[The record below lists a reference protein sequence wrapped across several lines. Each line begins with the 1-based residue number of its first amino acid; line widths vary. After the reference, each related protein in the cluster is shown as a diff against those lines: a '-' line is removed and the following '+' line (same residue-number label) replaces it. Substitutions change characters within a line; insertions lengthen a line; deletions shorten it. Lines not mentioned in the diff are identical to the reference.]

1 MNFRK
6 KNYDFRLFFA
16 ISIVVSTLTLFIN
29 KDLGI
34 NLLTEIASVALTVF
48 VINKIIERRER
59 QKRISIDQRILRDIQ
74 AILASYFSI
83 WKHLV
88 WQYAPEEK
96 IESENDLLRIYP
108 ELVRKSLVN
117 ERFKFVSLHHPES
130 WELFFNNRSIKECFQ
145 NYHTTLIN
153 QIQSFIEDFKIY
165 IEPELLDILLNI
177 LDDQY
182 FKDVFAMNQE
192 EAERL
197 VIEYD
202 QDPNK
207 LESYI
212 QPDNTNHLHLF
223 IKLTAYGNELKTLI
237 NKFIDVNVEL
247 YKIKKYFLHPLAQ
260 FPL

>member
-1 MNFRK
+1 M
-6 KNYDFRLFFA
+6 
-16 ISIVVSTLTLFIN
+16 
-29 KDLGI
+29 
-34 NLLTEIASVALTVF
+34 
-48 VINKIIERRER
+48 
-59 QKRISIDQRILRDIQ
+59 
-74 AILASYFSI
+74 
-83 WKHLV
+83 

-96 IESENDLLRIYP
+96 IESKNDLLRIYP
-108 ELVRKSLVN
+108 ELVRRSLVN

-130 WELFFNNRSIKECFQ
+130 WELFFNNRTIKECFQ

-153 QIQSFIEDFKIY
+153 QIQTFIEDFKIY

-192 EAERL
+192 ETERL

-202 QDPNK
+202 QNPAK

-212 QPDNTNHLHLF
+212 QPDNTTHLRHF
-223 IKLTAYGNELKTLI
+223 IRLSDYGNDLKKLI
-237 NKFIDVNVEL
+237 HKFIDVNVEM
-247 YKIKKYFLHPLAQ
+247 YKIKKYFSHPLSQ